1 MQHVKCIV
9 TVMLILAVAPHAFAQ
24 APQPNRDEAV
34 RKMLNLALDNI
45 QRALCE
51 DRKPCA
57 PATPAER
64 ANPPL
69 TIDEARLVVDRGV
82 LSAAGE
88 HCGLD
93 WQKLNFLPLM
103 SYWRNSKQSSERKM
117 ALITLLH
124 GIMQGVAKPKAQA
137 VGPCTDAMRRNL
149 EARLAFRA

>member
-1 MQHVKCIV
+1 MQCVRCVFAV
-9 TVMLILAVAPHAFAQ
+9 TLMLAAAPHAFAQ
-24 APQPNRDEAV
+24 APQPSKDDAV

-45 QRALCE
+45 QRAVCE
-51 DRKPCA
+51 DRRPCA
-57 PATPAER
+57 PATPQER

-69 TIDEARLVVDRGV
+69 TIDEARLVVERGV

-103 SYWRNSKQSSERKM
+103 SYWRNSKRASERKM

-124 GIMQGVAKPKAQA
+124 GIMQGVSKPNAQA
-137 VGPCTDAMRRNL
+137 MGPCTDAMRRNL